1 MRATFAAGRDDVAR
15 RALSAWCHE
24 EAHHLNDT
32 VWGDFPRRRARA
44 VGSMIPMANTN
55 LGPRYATQVG
65 LVRSS
70 SQHQP

>member
-32 VWGDFPRRRARA
+32 YGVTFPVDVLELWAA
-44 VGSMIPMANTN
+44 
-55 LGPRYATQVG
+55 
-65 LVRSS
+65 
-70 SQHQP
+70 